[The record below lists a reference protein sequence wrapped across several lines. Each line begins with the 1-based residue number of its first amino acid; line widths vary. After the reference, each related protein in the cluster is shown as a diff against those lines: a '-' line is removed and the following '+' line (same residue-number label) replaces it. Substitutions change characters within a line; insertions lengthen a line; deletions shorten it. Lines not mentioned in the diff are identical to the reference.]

1 MKVSALI
8 ITFNHGRFI
17 EEAIQGFLRQET
29 DFPCELLIADDGS
42 TDETRDVIRRYGQE
56 YGDRIRV
63 LLNPS
68 NLGAR
73 RTMIRAYHACRGQ
86 YVATSDG
93 DDYWTSP
100 DKLQRQAEM
109 LDRHP
114 EYALCFH
121 SVRMVWDDG
130 GREPM
135 IFRPRRIKE
144 AYTLKNLF
152 DHNFIASCSP
162 MYRRGL
168 FDRHPAWCFDVPVY
182 DWMQHVL
189 HAQYGTIG
197 YIDEPMAVYRQHGG
211 GVYSMS
217 GAVERLDVAI
227 EMLKRFRPAFARK
240 YRRAIDTSL
249 CKHYCTLTHQYCD
262 EGRLAEARRCIRQCL
277 RAVRVLPLI
286 PVGGLLKATVRAYA
300 PGLHRRCK
308 WILVKSQ
315 CLPAA
320 SGRGRADPH

>member
-8 ITFNHGRFI
+8 VTFNHGRFI

-42 TDETRDVIRRYGQE
+42 TDQTRDVIQRYGQE
-56 YGDRIRV
+56 HGDRIRV
-63 LLNPS
+63 LLNRS

-86 YVATSDG
+86 YVATLDG

-100 DKLQRQAEM
+100 DKLQRQADL

-114 EYALCFH
+114 EYTLCFH
-121 SVRMVWDDG
+121 SVRMVWDAG
-130 GREPM
+130 GREPT

-144 AYTLKNLF
+144 TYTLRDLF
-152 DHNFIASCSP
+152 ECNFIASCTP

-189 HAQYGTIG
+189 HAQYGAIG

-211 GVYSMS
+211 GVYCMS
-217 GAVERLDVAI
+217 GATERLGVAI
-227 EMLKRFRPAFARK
+227 EMLKHFRRAFARK
-240 YRRAIDTSL
+240 YRRVLDASL
-249 CKHYCTLTHQYCD
+249 CKHYCRLTHQHCD
-262 EGRLAEARRCIRQCL
+262 ESELANARRCIRECL
-277 RAVRVLPLI
+277 REVGLPPLI
-286 PVGGLLKATVRAYA
+286 PVGGLLKAALRAYM
-300 PGLHRRCK
+300 PNLHRRYK
-308 WILVKSQ
+308 WILVRSRR
-315 CLPAA
+315 LGVAP
-320 SGRGRADPH
+320 GRGRADTR

>member
-29 DFPCELLIADDGS
+29 NFPCELLIADDGS
-42 TDETRDVIRRYGQE
+42 TDETRDVIQRYGQE

-100 DKLQRQAEM
+100 HKLQRQADL

-114 EYALCFH
+114 DYALCFH
-121 SVRMVWDDG
+121 SVRMVWDDD
-130 GREPM
+130 GREPI

-144 AYTLKNLF
+144 TYTLRDLF

-182 DWMQHVL
+182 DWMQLVL
-189 HAQYGTIG
+189 HAQYGAVG

-217 GAVERLDVAI
+217 GATDRLGVAI

-249 CKHYCTLTHQYCD
+249 CRHYCRLTHQYCD
-262 EGRLAEARRCIRQCL
+262 EGKPAEARSSIRECL
-277 RAVRVLPLI
+277 REVRVPPLA
-286 PVGGLLKATVRAYA
+286 PAGGLLKATLRAYT

-315 CLPAA
+315 CLGAA
-320 SGRGRADPH
+320 SGRGRADTR